1 MYSASCVPSICLMQH
16 LLFLKTVFE
25 RDNLIAG
32 PNLILEP
39 IHIDFR
45 GGGSFVNVLKNVIL
59 VVCGH

>member
-1 MYSASCVPSICLMQH
+1 
-16 LLFLKTVFE
+16 VFE

-39 IHIDFR
+39 INIDFT
-45 GGGSFVNVLKNVIL
+45 GGSFVNVVKNVIL